1 MEKNEFNQLSD
12 RDRKE
17 WTAKLLHAINVF
29 PHAFMIAN
37 SIIELAEKQGYYEQV
52 KFGNNGN

>member
-1 MEKNEFNQLSD
+1 
-12 RDRKE
+12 
-17 WTAKLLHAINVF
+17 
-29 PHAFMIAN
+29 MIAN